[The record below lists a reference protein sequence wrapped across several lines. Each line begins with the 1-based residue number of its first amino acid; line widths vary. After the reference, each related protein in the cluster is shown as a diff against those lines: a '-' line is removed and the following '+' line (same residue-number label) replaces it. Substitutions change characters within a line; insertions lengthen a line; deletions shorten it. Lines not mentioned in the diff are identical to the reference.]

1 MKRIPEPELMDE
13 IEQARAYAEADFK
26 EPNSLFVSL
35 FKERFPGY
43 DMRCVVL
50 DLGCGPGDISM
61 RFAREYP
68 DCLVHALDGSRA
80 MLNFGKGLLE
90 KEGGGVR
97 QRVRFIHAVLP
108 AKGLQGETYDVI
120 ISNSL
125 LHHLRDP
132 SVLWDTIR
140 GLSRAGTAVCVM
152 DLFRPSTTEEAGEI
166 VQRYAGGEPDVLRR
180 DFYNSL
186 CAAFEVEEVSVQLGK
201 AGLGCLTV
209 EVVSDRHML
218 VSGLIKHT

>member
-13 IEQARAYAEADFK
+13 IEQVRAYAEADFE

-35 FKERFPGY
+35 FKERFPGH
-43 DMRCVVL
+43 DMRGVVL

-68 DCLVHALDGSRA
+68 DCLVHALDGSGA

-90 KEGGGVR
+90 KEVGGVR

-108 AKGLQGETYDVI
+108 AKGLPGKTYDVI

-140 GLSRAGTAVCVM
+140 GLSRGGTAVCVM

-166 VQRYAGGEPDVLRR
+166 VQRYADGEPDVLRR

-186 CAAFEVEEVSVQLGK
+186 CAAFEVEEVLVQLGK

-218 VSGLIKHT
+218 VSGLIKPT